1 MTVLQGDSQERA
13 SRLARRPC
21 YGARV
26 TAARDFSTIS
36 PSAYSLLVMRSQADL
51 PFARRA
57 AELVLGPEGLAA
69 AIARLSAIAG
79 AELRRQHFAERY
91 RSVDTLLA
99 DAAATRILEIAGGL
113 SFRGLA
119 LALREPVVYVDTDL
133 PAMIESKSR
142 LVAALEPGALTGEL
156 RLRALDALDP
166 DGFRAAVA
174 ELPPGA
180 IAIVNEGLLMYLDA
194 GEKQRLAGNI
204 RDALR
209 ERGGVWIT
217 ADIYLRGV
225 RDPRIGQD
233 DRLRDFLAAHRVED
247 NKFESRAAAETF
259 FTAAGF
265 TIERRHARQEDATRE
280 SWVVSAR

>member
-1 MTVLQGDSQERA
+1 M
-13 SRLARRPC
+13 
-21 YGARV
+21 

-57 AELVLGPEGLAA
+57 AELLLGPDRLAA
-69 AIARLSAIAG
+69 EIARLSAIAG
-79 AELRRQHFAERY
+79 AELRREQFAERY

-99 DAAATRILEIAGGL
+99 GAAATRILEIAGGL
-113 SFRGLA
+113 SFRGLV
-119 LALREPVVYVDTDL
+119 LAQREPVVYVDTDL
-133 PAMIESKSR
+133 PAMIESKTR
-142 LVAALEPGALTGEL
+142 LVAALGPGALAGEL

-166 DGFRAAVA
+166 EGFRAAVA

-194 GEKQRLAGNI
+194 DEKQRLAGNI

-209 ERGGVWIT
+209 ARGGVWIT
-217 ADIYLRGV
+217 ADIYLRGA

-247 NKFESRAAAETF
+247 NKFESLAAAEAF
-259 FTAAGF
+259 FAAAGF
-265 TIERRHARQEDATRE
+265 SIERRHARQGDAARE
-280 SWVVSAR
+280 SWVVSAV